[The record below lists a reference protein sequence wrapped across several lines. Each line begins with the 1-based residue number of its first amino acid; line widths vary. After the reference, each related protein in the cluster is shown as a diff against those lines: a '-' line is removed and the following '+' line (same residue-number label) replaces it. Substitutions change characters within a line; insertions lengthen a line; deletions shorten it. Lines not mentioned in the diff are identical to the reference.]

1 MKQPKLHQ
9 SYVSPETELVELSP
23 LIVLCQSDEGGSD
36 FSTSL
41 EDMTEN
47 DYIFTF

>member
-9 SYVSPETELVELSP
+9 SCVSPETELIDISP
-23 LIVLCQSDEGGSD
+23 LTVLCQSDEDGSG

-47 DYIFTF
+47 DYTFSF

>member
-1 MKQPKLHQ
+1 MKQPRLHQ
-9 SYVSPETELVELSP
+9 SYVSPETELIDISP
-23 LIVLCQSDEGGSD
+23 MNVLCQSDEDGSG

-47 DYIFTF
+47 DYTFSF

>member
-1 MKQPKLHQ
+1 MKQLRLDQ
-9 SYVSPETELVELSP
+9 CYVSPEAELIDISP
-23 LIVLCQSDEGGSD
+23 LTVLCQSDEDGSG

-47 DYIFTF
+47 DYTFSF

>member
-1 MKQPKLHQ
+1 MKQQKNQ
-9 SYVSPETELVELSP
+9 SGYMSPQTELIDIAPMS
-23 LIVLCQSDEGGSD
+23 VLCQSGEGGSD

-47 DYIFTF
+47 DYIFSF

>member
-1 MKQPKLHQ
+1 MKQLNLQ
-9 SYVSPETELVELSP
+9 QGYMSPTTELIDIVPMS
-23 LIVLCQSDEGGSD
+23 VLCQSGGNS

-47 DYIFTF
+47 DYTFNF